1 MAFPCN
7 EYDLGV
13 RCGVLRWGDPGRV
26 FPPPGSGAGKQEAR
40 TLVEPKGGQD
50 SCGQVGGQRSTA
62 VTEQRDSNR
71 G

>member
-1 MAFPCN
+1 M
-7 EYDLGV
+7 
-13 RCGVLRWGDPGRV
+13 RCGMLRWGDPGRV

-40 TLVEPKGGQD
+40 MLEERKAGQD
-50 SCGQVGGQRSTA
+50 SCGQVGGQGSAA